1 MGITLV
7 KENSNLFMIQFAKF
21 LKGDNMAAVI
31 VEKACGCFRNS
42 DFEQETHFASIE
54 EALEKANEMCI
65 IMNED
70 FCHKHT
76 FKTQYVDGNVM
87 IKMEMNG

>member
-1 MGITLV
+1 MGINLV
-7 KENSNLFMIQFAKF
+7 KENSNLFMIQFPKF

-42 DFEQETHFASIE
+42 DFEQETHFASID

-70 FCHKHT
+70 FCHKHR
-76 FKTQYVDGNVM
+76 FKTEYVDGNVM

>member
-1 MGITLV
+1 
-7 KENSNLFMIQFAKF
+7 MIQFPKF

-42 DFEQETHFASIE
+42 DFEHETHFASID

-70 FCHKHT
+70 FCHKHR
-76 FKTQYVDGNVM
+76 FKTEYVDGNVM

>member
-1 MGITLV
+1 MGINLS
-7 KENSNLFMIQFAKF
+7 KESSNLFMIQLPKF

-42 DFEQETHFASIE
+42 DFEQETHYDNVD

>member
-1 MGITLV
+1 
-7 KENSNLFMIQFAKF
+7 MIQFPKF

-42 DFEQETHFASIE
+42 DFEQETHFASID

>member
-7 KENSNLFMIQFAKF
+7 KENSNLFMIQFPKF

-42 DFEQETHFASIE
+42 DFEQETHFASID

-70 FCHKHT
+70 FCHKHK
-76 FKTQYVDGNVM
+76 FKTEYIDGNVM

>member
-1 MGITLV
+1 
-7 KENSNLFMIQFAKF
+7 MIQFAKF

-42 DFEQETHFASIE
+42 DFEQETHFASID